1 MKRVA
6 FLFWDYSKKIAPVAG
21 LFLVC
26 AAVFAAVLFL
36 YSAPLDG
43 VLYALLLCGCIA
55 LISMVSGFFRYRA
68 KCEALKELSAQ
79 ITYNVNALP
88 TPKSEENRGF
98 LRIISGVLEEKN
110 SIESTFNG
118 IKRDLN
124 DYYTLWA
131 HQIKTPISA
140 MSLILQSP
148 GELDENAR
156 AELAEE
162 LFKVEQYVGMALSYL
177 KLESSSSDYVL
188 KKYPLDG
195 IVKQAV
201 RKYAKIFIRKKI
213 SLRLDELNLEVLTD
227 EKWLGYA
234 IEQVLSNALKY
245 TPEGGEISICLEG
258 QTLVV
263 ADNGIGIAAEDL
275 PRVFDKGFTGYNGRI
290 DKKSTGIGLYLC
302 KRMLEKLSHSIG
314 IESEAGRGTKVKIN
328 LARPE
333 IGIE

>member
-1 MKRVA
+1 
-6 FLFWDYSKKIAPVAG
+6 
-21 LFLVC
+21 
-26 AAVFAAVLFL
+26 
-36 YSAPLDG
+36 
-43 VLYALLLCGCIA
+43 
-55 LISMVSGFFRYRA
+55 
-68 KCEALKELSAQ
+68 
-79 ITYNVNALP
+79 
-88 TPKSEENRGF
+88 
-98 LRIISGVLEEKN
+98 
-110 SIESTFNG
+110 
-118 IKRDLN
+118 
-124 DYYTLWA
+124 
-131 HQIKTPISA
+131 
-140 MSLILQSP
+140 
-148 GELDENAR
+148 
-156 AELAEE
+156 
-162 LFKVEQYVGMALSYL
+162 MALSYL

>member
-1 MKRVA
+1 M
-6 FLFWDYSKKIAPVAG
+6 
-21 LFLVC
+21 
-26 AAVFAAVLFL
+26 
-36 YSAPLDG
+36 
-43 VLYALLLCGCIA
+43 
-55 LISMVSGFFRYRA
+55 
-68 KCEALKELSAQ
+68 
-79 ITYNVNALP
+79 
-88 TPKSEENRGF
+88 
-98 LRIISGVLEEKN
+98 
-110 SIESTFNG
+110 
-118 IKRDLN
+118 
-124 DYYTLWA
+124 
-131 HQIKTPISA
+131 
-140 MSLILQSP
+140 
-148 GELDENAR
+148 
-156 AELAEE
+156 
-162 LFKVEQYVGMALSYL
+162 
-177 KLESSSSDYVL
+177 L